1 MDTCK
6 IVEDLLPLY
15 EEGLVQ
21 EETRQWMEQHF
32 ASCSHCASLIGID
45 LPKAQPVK
53 PELSAEKVIA
63 KTKLKL
69 TIYQLLFVALS
80 FVFAMSTAI
89 FTEQGFG
96 FVLSYFVLGAVV
108 YGFYRSWLLL
118 LVLSFVPVFIWNA
131 FYTILTYDS
140 ISVWWN
146 EMLQYDSPIGIL
158 FQLIFAGLFTAVIHT
173 VFAVLGATFIALI
186 KKAFQKEEAA

>member
-32 ASCSHCASLIGID
+32 AICSDCASLIGID
-45 LPKAQPVK
+45 LPKVEPVK
-53 PELSAEKVIA
+53 PELSAEKMIA

-108 YGFYRSWLLL
+108 YGFYHSWLLL

-146 EMLQYDSPIGIL
+146 EMLQYDSPMGIL

-173 VFAVLGATFIALI
+173 AFAVLGAMFIALI
-186 KKAFQKEEAA
+186 KKAFQKEEAV